1 MQGKFYSIFFML
13 TNISAITHCM
23 ESNFTT
29 LTEELNKL
37 LNNQQKQIKNTDEF
51 INLLDAHKKRLT
63 TLKKKYEQEVNN
75 SPDKPQVITLI
86 TLFLRVIHLVIEE
99 NKNTHAHLEQNK
111 LHLLTCI
118 GLAYAENEQTN

>member
-13 TNISAITHCM
+13 TNILAITHCM
-23 ESNFTT
+23 ESDFTS
-29 LTEELNKL
+29 LTNELNKL
-37 LNNQQKQIKNTDEF
+37 LNSQQEQVKNTDDF
-51 INLLDAHKKRLT
+51 INLLHAHEKRLA
-63 TLKKKYEQEVNN
+63 TLKKKYEQENN
-75 SPDKPQVITLI
+75 TSPDRPRVITLI

-99 NKNTHAHLEQNK
+99 NKNTRAHLEQNK